1 VIKELS
7 DVRRLPRLGKIHL
20 GVKAKNEKGVEY
32 PKAVDYFVVPE
43 EVKKVY
49 GEKPEK
55 LKIIIPSEMPDV
67 FFPQWYKKYTYGK
80 GLICKGDGITA
91 NRVSPTDNSAM
102 QEIACSRG
110 TCEDFLKGECKPVA
124 NLLFILPDVP
134 GFGVYQ
140 IDTSSYNNI
149 INLNSEIALLKNILG
164 RVSGIPLLLTRE
176 TQEVVR
182 KGKRQTVSLIHI
194 RSPYSLNDLMKN
206 ARELSAQQDAVIE
219 VPDNDIPEA
228 VSEEIEP
235 EVDESESQAKIVGSE
250 SAKATQKVIINNGL
264 DILYGVSEEEAK
276 ERRLKLYEMLKE
288 KKIDT
293 IAKVKELLGQVLPDE
308 DWSNIKRDVFEKMPL
323 EKLSKVMEYLA
334 E

>member
-102 QEIACSRG
+102 QELKTQSS
-110 TCEDFLKGECKPVA
+110 FL
-124 NLLFILPDVP
+124 
-134 GFGVYQ
+134 Y
-140 IDTSSYNNI
+140 
-149 INLNSEIALLKNILG
+149 
-164 RVSGIPLLLTRE
+164 
-176 TQEVVR
+176 
-182 KGKRQTVSLIHI
+182 LIHM
-194 RSPYSLNDLMKN
+194 RS
-206 ARELSAQQDAVIE
+206 
-219 VPDNDIPEA
+219 
-228 VSEEIEP
+228 
-235 EVDESESQAKIVGSE
+235 GG
-250 SAKATQKVIINNGL
+250 KV
-264 DILYGVSEEEAK
+264 
-276 ERRLKLYEMLKE
+276 
-288 KKIDT
+288 T
-293 IAKVKELLGQVLPDE
+293 
-308 DWSNIKRDVFEKMPL
+308 
-323 EKLSKVMEYLA
+323 
-334 E
+334 